1 MRNFRGAPPIPA
13 PAVGDV
19 KGREALAYTGT
30 DRQSQSPCR
39 LDLEADV
46 GSKMFTGQALKF
58 VAHLVY
64 GDKPGANV

>member
-1 MRNFRGAPPIPA
+1 M
-13 PAVGDV
+13 GDV